1 MSENADCIKVAVRC
15 RPLRQ
20 FEIERGAV
28 DNVFQASGNE
38 AVLKDPNNESST
50 PKRFAFDFVYD
61 GTSTQDQVYQ
71 DNVTPLLEKAFA
83 GFNATVF
90 AYGQTGAGKSW
101 TMSGN
106 AQHPGIIPRMSA
118 ELFQKI
124 EKLRED
130 YAAQGKERHFMVEA
144 SFFEIYNEQVF
155 DLLVA
160 KTKPGAKRKNLMLRE
175 TKARGV
181 YVDGL
186 NELVVKSE
194 SEIADII
201 SQGNTNRSVGATSMN
216 AESSRSHSIFTLKIH
231 QREAVEAAG
240 GKEIKIFSKINL
252 VDLAGSER
260 SSKTNATGARLKEGA
275 NINKSLTTLGTVIN
289 TLAKNAGAKKKDFV
303 PYRNSKLTR
312 VLQESLGGNSL
323 TVMIAALSPASDNF
337 AETLS
342 TLKYADRAKAIKLSA
357 KKNDNSEQVRHD
369 IFPYLGTAINSF
381 LLCLLNVFGANG

>member
-1 MSENADCIKVAVRC
+1 MPTMATDMDCIKVAVRC
-15 RPLRQ
+15 RPLRP
-20 FEIERGAV
+20 FEVERGAV
-28 DNVFQASGNE
+28 DNVFQAFGKE
-38 AVLKDPNNESST
+38 AVLNDPNA
-50 PKRFAFDFVYD
+50 PDAPPRRFAFDFVYD

-71 DNVTPLLEKAFA
+71 DNVTPLLDKAFA

-106 AQHPGIIPRMSA
+106 AQHPGIIPRMSS

-124 EKLRED
+124 EALKAD

-155 DLLVA
+155 DLLVP
-160 KTKPGAKRKNLMLRE
+160 KTKAGAKRKNLMLRE
-175 TKARGV
+175 TKAKGV

-194 SEIADII
+194 QEIADII
-201 SQGNTNRSVGATSMN
+201 SQGNTNRSVGSTSMN

-240 GKEIKIFSKINL
+240 GKEIKIYSKINL

-289 TLAKNAGAKKKDFV
+289 TLAKNAGSSKKPDFV

-323 TVMIAALSPASDNF
+323 TVMIAALSPASDNLS
-337 AETLS
+337 ETLS
-342 TLKYADRAKAIKLSA
+342 TLKYADRAKAIKLA
-357 KKNDNSEQVRHD
+357 AVKNDNSEQACLWMFFVL
-369 IFPYLGTAINSF
+369 FGV
-381 LLCLLNVFGANG
+381 LCTRSANRVF

>member
-1 MSENADCIKVAVRC
+1 MSQDCIKVAVRC
-15 RPLRQ
+15 RPLRP
-20 FEIERGAV
+20 FEIERGAD

-38 AVLKDPNNESST
+38 AILNEPGGSDSKKS
-50 PKRFAFDFVYD
+50 KRFAFDHVYD
-61 GTSTQDQVYQ
+61 GTSTQDMVYTE
-71 DNVTPLLEKAFA
+71 NVAPLLEKAFA

-106 AQHPGIIPRMSA
+106 KQHPGIIPQLSA
-118 ELFQKI
+118 NLFKRI
-124 EKLRED
+124 EALKAD
-130 YAAQGKERHFMVEA
+130 YAAQGKERHFLVEA

-155 DLLVA
+155 DLLIPP
-160 KTKPGAKRKNLMLRE
+160 KGKGKRVNLMLRE
-175 TKARGV
+175 TKSKGV
-181 YVDGL
+181 YVEGL

-194 SEIADII
+194 KEIAELIDK
-201 SQGNTNRSVGATSMN
+201 GNENRSVGATSMN
-216 AESSRSHSIFTLKIH
+216 AESSRSHSVFTVKIN

-260 SSKTNATGARLKEGA
+260 SSRTNATGKRLKEGA

-289 TLAKNAGAKKKDFV
+289 TLAKNANSKKKDFV

-323 TVMIAALSPASDNF
+323 TVMIAALSPASDNYS
-337 AETLS
+337 ETLG

-357 KKNDNSEQVRHD
+357 KKNDNSEQVTKSIARL
-369 IFPYLGTAINSF
+369 PLK
-381 LLCLLNVFGANG
+381 L